1 MFVDSKQEEIRRI
14 MKNVQRL
21 SDKMW
26 LKNHQEA
33 LNHYWMLDDAIE
45 TCDDED
51 IIAQMIEIESHLG
64 AKNLNKFKENRDV

>member
-1 MFVDSKQEEIRRI
+1 MLVSKEVRKILDKAKE
-14 MKNVQRL
+14 K